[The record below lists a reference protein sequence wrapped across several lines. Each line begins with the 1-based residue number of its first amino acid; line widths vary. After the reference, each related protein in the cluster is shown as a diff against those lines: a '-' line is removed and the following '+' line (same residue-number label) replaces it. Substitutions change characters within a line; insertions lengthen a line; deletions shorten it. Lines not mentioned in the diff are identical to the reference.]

1 MTHWSPIVVRVLE
14 DVLRALDDPTRRAL
28 LDALRVADGQ
38 SVGELGR
45 AVPQLGRH
53 AVLKHLGVLE
63 RADLVRS
70 VKTGRERRCYLNPVP
85 LVDLARRWLDDF
97 GAAWGLSLTT
107 LRDAVERPVPPG
119 ATVKPFAVH
128 SIVIAATCEQVW
140 QALTSEQSTGRWYF
154 GYPATSTWQPGAP
167 WAHRGPD
174 GVTVLG
180 GTVLEAEPPTRLV
193 TTFAAS
199 WDDAVRA
206 DAPSTVTW
214 TLEQEG
220 SLCRVTVL
228 HEDLV
233 EGSATQEQVGRGW
246 PFLLSNLKTLLET
259 GSTLTER

>member
-1 MTHWSPIVVRVLE
+1 MLE

-28 LDALRVADGQ
+28 LDELRRSDG
-38 SVGELGR
+38 STVSELGR

-63 RADLVRS
+63 RAELVRT

-85 LVDLARRWLDDF
+85 VVELARRWLDDF

-107 LRDAVERPVPPG
+107 LRDAVERPPVPGGP
-119 ATVKPFAVH
+119 VHPRHVH
-128 SIVIAATCEQVW
+128 SIVIAAGCEQVW

-154 GYPATSTWQPGAP
+154 GYPATSTWEPGAP

-174 GVTVLG
+174 GATVLG
-180 GTVLEAEPPTRLV
+180 GTVLEAEPPHRLV

-199 WDDAVRA
+199 WDDSVRV
-206 DAPSTVTW
+206 DPPSRVTW
-214 TLEQEG
+214 TLRQEG
-220 SLCRVTVL
+220 PLCRVTVL

-233 EGSATQEQVGRGW
+233 EGSATEQQVSGGW
-246 PFLLSNLKTLLET
+246 PYLLSNLKTLLET
-259 GSTLTER
+259 GSTLEERSSA